1 MLHVK
6 LASYYTQ
13 EGAFV
18 KLLENIFFME
28 KFPLGRTYCSRR
40 DKEGAERV
48 KTGKILWLAAWLAA
62 FLLWPG
68 PPQELTMTGGATT
81 VELEEGEP
89 PLVALTFDDGP
100 RNSTT
105 GRLLDGLALRE
116 VPATFFLVGNRIEGS
131 EELIRRMAADGHQI
145 GIHTFEHVV
154 VSDLSRKDFDL
165 QVGKTRALLAEIL
178 GDGEFWLRPPYG
190 LFDSSVRK
198 WADCPIILWS
208 VDPEDWKDKDVDRI
222 VAAVVEHVKDG
233 DIILMHDIFDTSVD
247 AALRVVDNLL
257 SVGYCFVTV
266 EQLMEERQVEPA
278 EGTVFRAL
286 PPKGEDGKSSGS

>member
-1 MLHVK
+1 
-6 LASYYTQ
+6 
-13 EGAFV
+13 
-18 KLLENIFFME
+18 
-28 KFPLGRTYCSRR
+28 
-40 DKEGAERV
+40 
-48 KTGKILWLAAWLAA
+48 
-62 FLLWPG
+62 
-68 PPQELTMTGGATT
+68 MTGGATT

-208 VDPEDWKDKDVDRI
+208 VDPEDWKDRDTDR
-222 VAAVVEHVKDG
+222 VVQAVVSACRDG
-233 DIILMHDIFDTSVD
+233 SIILMHDIYPESVD
-247 AALRVVDNLL
+247 AALEIVDQLHAQ
-257 SVGYCFVTV
+257 GYLFCTV
-266 EQLMEERQVEPA
+266 DELFAARSLPLEAGQVYSNAYP
-278 EGTVFRAL
+278 
-286 PPKGEDGKSSGS
+286 

>member
-1 MLHVK
+1 
-6 LASYYTQ
+6 
-13 EGAFV
+13 
-18 KLLENIFFME
+18 
-28 KFPLGRTYCSRR
+28 
-40 DKEGAERV
+40 
-48 KTGKILWLAAWLAA
+48 
-62 FLLWPG
+62 
-68 PPQELTMTGGATT
+68 MTGGATT

-208 VDPEDWKDKDVDRI
+208 VDPEDWKDQDTGR
-222 VAAVVEHVKDG
+222 VVGSVLSHVEDG
-233 DIILMHDIFDTSVD
+233 SIILLHDIYDSSVD
-247 AALRVVDNLL
+247 AALQIADAL
-257 SVGYCFVTV
+257 SGQGYCFVTV
-266 EQLMEERQVEPA
+266 EQLLQAKGIQPQD
-278 EGTVFRAL
+278 GTVYRCA
-286 PPKGEDGKSSGS
+286 K

>member
-1 MLHVK
+1 MK

-13 EGAFV
+13 AGAFV

-208 VDPEDWKDKDVDRI
+208 VDPEDWKDHDVERI
-222 VAAVVEHVKDG
+222 VASVVERVEDG
-233 DIILMHDIFDTSVD
+233 DVILMHDIYQSSVEAAIRIVD
-247 AALRVVDNLL
+247 ALEEK
-257 SVGYCFVTV
+257 GFCFVTV
-266 EQLMEERQVEPA
+266 EQLMARQGIVPEAGVIFPERP
-278 EGTVFRAL
+278 
-286 PPKGEDGKSSGS
+286 

>member
-1 MLHVK
+1 
-6 LASYYTQ
+6 
-13 EGAFV
+13 
-18 KLLENIFFME
+18 
-28 KFPLGRTYCSRR
+28 
-40 DKEGAERV
+40 
-48 KTGKILWLAAWLAA
+48 
-62 FLLWPG
+62 
-68 PPQELTMTGGATT
+68 MTGGATT

-208 VDPEDWKDKDVDRI
+208 VDPEDWKDHDVERI
-222 VAAVVEHVKDG
+222 VASVVERVEDG
-233 DIILMHDIFDTSVD
+233 DVILMHDIYQSSVEAAIRIVD
-247 AALRVVDNLL
+247 ALEEK
-257 SVGYCFVTV
+257 GFCFVTV
-266 EQLMEERQVEPA
+266 EQLMARQGIAPEAGAIFPERP
-278 EGTVFRAL
+278 
-286 PPKGEDGKSSGS
+286 

>member
-1 MLHVK
+1 
-6 LASYYTQ
+6 
-13 EGAFV
+13 
-18 KLLENIFFME
+18 
-28 KFPLGRTYCSRR
+28 
-40 DKEGAERV
+40 
-48 KTGKILWLAAWLAA
+48 
-62 FLLWPG
+62 
-68 PPQELTMTGGATT
+68 MTGGATT

-208 VDPEDWKDKDVDRI
+208 VDPEDWT
-222 VAAVVEHVKDG
+222 VVGGPGGLEGQGCGPHCG
-233 DIILMHDIFDTSVD
+233 SGGRTCEGWGYYPD
-247 AALRVVDNLL
+247 ARYL
-257 SVGYCFVTV
+257 
-266 EQLMEERQVEPA
+266 
-278 EGTVFRAL
+278 
-286 PPKGEDGKSSGS
+286 